1 MAKLK
6 SITKNKSRLEMLKK
20 LAIMLAE
27 QLENCEEK
35 SFSSLA
41 KQYRETIAEIEE
53 VEKMEVSSDE
63 LGEII
68 SYREENGEPGAV
80 RKNLS

>member
-6 SITKNKSRLEMLKK
+6 SITKNKSRLEMLQK

-35 SFSSLA
+35 SFASLT

-53 VEKMEVSSDE
+53 VKNMEVSNDE
-63 LGEII
+63 LGDII
-68 SYREENGEPGAV
+68 SYRKENGVPGAV